1 MREAIGVFAPLALVM
16 LIPVLIPLVAITVGA
31 LIDRFAPSKPSPVE
45 AAIAAA
51 LARTRASRE
60 SARLH
65 LTEHLQAV
73 GKNAEDLDAA

>member
-31 LIDRFAPSKPSPVE
+31 LIDRFAPAKPSPVE
-45 AAIAAA
+45 AAIEAA

-60 SARLH
+60 TARLH
-65 LTEHLQAV
+65 LAAQLQSV
-73 GKNAEDLDAA
+73 GKHTKGLDAA